1 MLDINNILK
10 QFHDITIKNSNQ
22 IKNSLDLKR
31 TLLKSIDTIY
41 QQQRKCENCSK
52 EEVSKSKLFYIE
64 FQKQKKQKLANSTK
78 QILEKRKNI
87 ETVNL
92 SSKKRKEL

>member
-1 MLDINNILK
+1 MCKLF
-10 QFHDITIKNSNQ
+10 QGKNRAT
-22 IKNSLDLKR
+22 KNKKF
-31 TLLKSIDTIY
+31 KSIDTIY

-52 EEVSKSKLFYIE
+52 EEVSKSKLFDIE
-64 FQKQKKQKLANSTK
+64 FQKQKLANSTK
-78 QILEKRKNI
+78 QILKKQKNI

>member
-10 QFHDITIKNSNQ
+10 QFHDFTIKNSNQ
-22 IKNSLDLKR
+22 LILFINNKENAKIVP
-31 TLLKSIDTIY
+31 KKKY
-41 QQQRKCENCSK
+41 QN
-52 EEVSKSKLFYIE
+52 LFDIE
-64 FQKQKKQKLANSTK
+64 FQKQKLANSTK
-78 QILEKRKNI
+78 QILKKQKNI